1 MAIKADGSIIIDT
14 RIDTKG
20 MSSGI
25 STVERGFSG
34 LLSTVKKV
42 GAAIAAVFAIR
53 KIVQFA
59 NECIELGSD
68 LVEVQNVVDVTFGQ
82 MSGHIEKFSKDAIKS
97 FGLSELAAKQYTS
110 SMGAMLKASGI
121 QNMGATTEQITK
133 HMSAAMKKNFDA
145 SGDAVT
151 DMSIALTELSAD
163 IASFYNLSTDEAY
176 SKIRSGLVGITMPLR
191 QIGINMSEVNLEQF
205 RMSQGMTTAYSKMT
219 QQEKVMLRYQYL
231 LSVTSDA
238 QGDFARTSGSWA
250 NQTRVLRLQLQGIK
264 ADLGKGF
271 INLFTPI
278 LQMINRLLAGLAK
291 LASAFKAFTNLIT
304 GNKNDTSTSTGAGI
318 ADTADAYTDA
328 ADAAE
333 SYADATQ
340 DSADA
345 TTAAAKANKKYLSGL
360 DEIHRF
366 ETEKADTSAGSGSK
380 KNTTAT
386 PASSASSISAPS
398 MDFGSLAKGETVIDK
413 TALKMKS
420 LFDMIMQKTQ
430 PAVNALKKLWNEG
443 LAKLRNFSW
452 TALKDFWNLFLV
464 PLGNWTLGTG
474 IPRFIEALNK
484 GLMRIDW
491 QRINSAMADLWKKL
505 EPFAET
511 VGEGLLWFWENVL
524 VPLGT
529 WTMNE
534 VVPRFLTTLS
544 VVISVLMAMIE
555 VAKPYILWLWE
566 NLLTP
571 IAKWTGEIFIAAWDK
586 LNAGL
591 TKFSDWCKE
600 NPIFIETIINL
611 IIGFFAAWAITKLIG
626 GIGELISTIGSLF
639 SLIISNPIIA
649 IIAVLI
655 ALLMTLWR
663 HWDEISQ
670 WCINAWEWVK
680 AEALRIWTDIKT
692 NVLETWNS
700 IRAWAIHLFGK
711 IKNAIGAVWNGIK
724 DTAIAVWT
732 AITTDLKATWD
743 SLVTAAKW
751 IFSKVKNAVG
761 IAWNGVK
768 TGASTAWGKI
778 TTFLSDT
785 WDGLKTGAK
794 TAFDK
799 TSNVIKAAWNGTK
812 STATTVWGAISSNLT
827 TTWDNIKLWAKT
839 KFEDLKTI
847 VSVVWNV
854 MKLVASTV
862 WKDIKEK
869 VVGFATGLKDDVV
882 EKIKKL
888 RDSIKSKWERIKEVA
903 KYWWDTIVTTITTP
917 VSGMVDKIGG
927 FLDLIK
933 GAFRRAFNGI
943 KTVIK
948 APINAII
955 GFINTMITGVVT
967 GINGVIDTLNLLSF
981 TIPDWVPGFG
991 GAHFGLNISRIVSY
1005 PQIPELARGA
1015 VIPPNSPFLAMLG
1028 DQKHG
1033 TNVEAPLDTIK
1044 QAVQEA
1050 GGGNRPIHI
1059 QMYLDGRV
1067 VYDTV
1072 IRRGKQQQQM
1082 GGVNPF
1088 ELA

>member
-1 MAIKADGSIIIDT
+1 MAGNADGSIIIDT

-20 MSSGI
+20 MSRGI
-25 STVERGFSG
+25 STVESGFSR
-34 LLSTVKKV
+34 LTSAAKKV
-42 GAAIAAVFAIR
+42 GAAIAAAFALR

-68 LVEVQNVVDVTFGQ
+68 LVEVQNVVDVTFGS
-82 MSGHIEKFSKDAIKS
+82 MAGHIEKFSKDAIKG

-121 QNMGATTEQITK
+121 QNLGATTEQITK
-133 HMSAAMKKNFDA
+133 NMSEAMKKNFDA

-205 RMSQGMTTAYSKMT
+205 RLSQGMTTAYSKMT

-304 GNKNDTSTSTGAGI
+304 GNKGDTSTSTGAGI
-318 ADTADAYTDA
+318 ADTTDAYTDA

-333 SYADATQ
+333 NYANATQ

-360 DEIHRF
+360 DQIHRF
-366 ETEKADTSAGSGSK
+366 ETEKADTSTGSGSK
-380 KNTTAT
+380 KKATTT
-386 PASSASSISAPS
+386 PGSAAANLAPS
-398 MDFGSLAKGETVIDK
+398 MDFGSLAKGETVVDK
-413 TALKMKS
+413 TAQKMKT
-420 LFDMIMQKTQ
+420 LFDMILQKTQ
-430 PAVNALKKLWNEG
+430 PAVSALKKLWNEG
-443 LAKLRNFSW
+443 LAKLRNFTW
-452 TALKDFWNLFLV
+452 TALKDFWDLFLV

-491 QRINSAMADLWKKL
+491 ERINSAMADLWKKL
-505 EPFAET
+505 EPFAEA

-534 VVPRFLTTLS
+534 VVPRFLSTMS
-544 VVISVLMAMIE
+544 AVIAVLMAIIE

-571 IAKWTGEIFIAAWDK
+571 IAEWTGELFLAAWDK
-586 LNAGL
+586 LIAGL
-591 TKFSDWCKE
+591 TDFSDWCKE
-600 NPIFIETIINL
+600 NPEFVREIINL
-611 IIGFFAAWAITKLIG
+611 VIAFFAAWAITKLIS
-626 GIGELISTIGSLF
+626 GIASLINTIGSLF
-639 SLIISNPIIA
+639 ALIASNPIIA
-649 IIAVLI
+649 IVAVI
-655 ALLMTLWR
+655 IVLLTELWL
-663 HWDEISQ
+663 HWDEVST
-670 WCINAWEWVK
+670 WCSETFERLKN
-680 AEALRIWTDIKT
+680 
-692 NVLETWNS
+692 NVVSTWNGLKAKVILIGTKIS
-700 IRAWAIHLFGK
+700 NAFTGVWSTIRTAAVDAW
-711 IKNAIGAVWNGIK
+711 N
-724 DTAIAVWT
+724 T
-732 AITTDLKATWD
+732 ITTKLI
-743 SLVTAAKW
+743 TA
-751 IFSKVKNAVG
+751 
-761 IAWNGVK
+761 
-768 TGASTAWGKI
+768 
-778 TTFLSDT
+778 
-785 WDGLKTGAK
+785 
-794 TAFDK
+794 
-799 TSNVIKAAWNGTK
+799 
-812 STATTVWGAISSNLT
+812 
-827 TTWDNIKLWAKT
+827 WDNIKLWAKT
-839 KFEDLKTI
+839 KFDGLKT
-847 VSVVWNV
+847 SV
-854 MKLVASTV
+854 STV
-862 WKDIKEK
+862 WNLMKINASTMWGNIKTAIMDK
-869 VVGFATGLKDDVV
+869 VTA
-882 EKIKKL
+882 
-888 RDSIKSKWERIKEVA
+888 IKSEARIKLEEFRKNVLNKWTSFNTNAKNKWETIQT
-903 KYWWDTIVTTITTP
+903 TIVDFVKNIKTKATNWINKFK
-917 VSGMVDKIGG
+917 SGFIG
-927 FLDLIK
+927 
-933 GAFRRAFNGI
+933 AFNGI
-943 KTVIK
+943 KAGIK
-948 APINAII
+948 RPINAII
-955 GFINTMITGVVT
+955 GFINSMIDGVVS
-967 GINGVIDTLNLLSF
+967 GMNWVIDALNRVSF
-981 TIPDWVPGFG
+981 TMPSWMG
-991 GAHFGLNISRIVSY
+991 GYHFGLNIARIEAADWH
-1005 PQIPELARGA
+1005 IPELARGA
-1015 VIPPNSPFLAMLG
+1015 VIPPNAPFLAKLG

-1033 TNVEAPLDTIK
+1033 TNIEAPLDTIK
-1044 QAVQEA
+1044 QAMREA
-1050 GGGNRPIHI
+1050 GGGNQPIHI